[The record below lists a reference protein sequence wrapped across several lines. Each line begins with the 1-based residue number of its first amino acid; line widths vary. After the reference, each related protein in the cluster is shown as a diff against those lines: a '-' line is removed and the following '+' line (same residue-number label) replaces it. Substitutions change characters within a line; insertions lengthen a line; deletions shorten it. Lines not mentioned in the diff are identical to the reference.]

1 MALGSE
7 RIELLPRPSSGKC
20 GIGRRRRS
28 VPPPNGLPG
37 GGGGGQV
44 TGPPGSE
51 EPSGSTGSVTS
62 TGHPVNR
69 RASDSFRGTTGH
81 QPKGPCRSYRRGPFT
96 FSESRDRSARRSKPP
111 AVVHSWQPSAVEIP
125 AFSVDTTGH
134 GCGRPAGTRSIRK
147 KCRAGPCG
155 TGLTGPRTSPTHSL
169 RGERDRSEKTICTT
183 AERLAGRRWR
193 WPGDEAAGVGGTG
206 WIDRECHRYRSNGGP
221 PNHGLAPGNVGSPP
235 EGPLSLIPAGA
246 LLHACTGP

>member
-1 MALGSE
+1 VTPVRARPEPVSRRAPRSTGRGPSCGDHGGRLWRKGEVSVENLPELGVCERNVWETLVALGSE
-7 RIELLPRPSSGKC
+7 RIELLPRTSSGKC

-96 FSESRDRSARRSKPP
+96 YFESRNPTARAAKPHDACGEAARCLRRS
-111 AVVHSWQPSAVEIP
+111 
-125 AFSVDTTGH
+125 
-134 GCGRPAGTRSIRK
+134 RTRSS
-147 KCRAGPCG
+147 
-155 TGLTGPRTSPTHSL
+155 T
-169 RGERDRSEKTICTT
+169 
-183 AERLAGRRWR
+183 
-193 WPGDEAAGVGGTG
+193 
-206 WIDRECHRYRSNGGP
+206 
-221 PNHGLAPGNVGSPP
+221 
-235 EGPLSLIPAGA
+235 AGA
-246 LLHACTGP
+246 LRCGDPGPFCGPEPGRVWTTRRNSKYPEEMSRRPLWHGAHRP